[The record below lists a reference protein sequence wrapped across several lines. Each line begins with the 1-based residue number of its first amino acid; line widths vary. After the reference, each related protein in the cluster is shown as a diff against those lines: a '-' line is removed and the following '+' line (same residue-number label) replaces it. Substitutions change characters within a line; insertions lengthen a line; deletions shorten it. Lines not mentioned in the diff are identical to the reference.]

1 MSKVF
6 LHLAGKPDRLL
17 GHVNEDGRVTRSE
30 PGPDDVIGRV
40 NLETGKIY
48 ASKLGPD
55 QYLGRVDLENGKV
68 YRHVALAS
76 DEYLGRVA
84 ENGRM
89 YRHVAAAA
97 DDYIGSLPESPTF
110 AASGAAFLLLVL
122 PYLEMSS
129 LHEVQG
135 KL

>member
-6 LHLAGKPDRLL
+6 LQQAGKPDRLL
-17 GHVNEDGRVTRSE
+17 GHVHEDGRVTRSE
-30 PGPDDVIGRV
+30 PGPDEVIGRV
-40 NLETGKIY
+40 DLETGKIY

-68 YRHVALAS
+68 YRHVSLAS

-89 YRHVAAAA
+89 YRHVPAAA
-97 DDYIGSLPESPTF
+97 DDYIGSLPEPPSF
-110 AASGAAFLLLVL
+110 AHTGAAFMLLVL
-122 PYLEMSS
+122 PFIEQ
-129 LHEVQG
+129 EG
-135 KL
+135 